1 MQVFDGVGVENV
13 LRAGCL
19 GPLLG
24 LGELADGGGRG
35 EAPLENSWR
44 TRGQLAPQHRG
55 RHRRECVWSEG
66 GKVRFGVA
74 TRVQSGLGCFPSNFA
89 SHRMKCV
96 TATTLA
102 LFVLAA
108 FAREE
113 KPCTVHDEGGTYY
126 DLNGLSAK

>member
-55 RHRRECVWSEG
+55 RHRRRGSVCGRRVE
-66 GKVRFGVA
+66 RFGSESRPA
-74 TRVQSGLGCFPSNFA
+74 SNQDSAVFRPTL
-89 SHRMKCV
+89 HL
-96 TATTLA
+96 TA
-102 LFVLAA
+102 
-108 FAREE
+108 
-113 KPCTVHDEGGTYY
+113 
-126 DLNGLSAK
+126 